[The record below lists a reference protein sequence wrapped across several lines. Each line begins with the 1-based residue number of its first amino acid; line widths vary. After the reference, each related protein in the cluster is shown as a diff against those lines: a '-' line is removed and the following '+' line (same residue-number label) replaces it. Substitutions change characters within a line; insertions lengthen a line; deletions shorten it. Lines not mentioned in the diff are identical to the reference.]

1 MKKLEKSIMFFLL
14 FGTIIITA
22 SCNNEE
28 IDTGQL
34 TSQDT
39 KIGKAKNWF
48 DSYKSNSTTNKSEE
62 GEINKAF
69 GNLDYYWENAKV
81 IKLDN
86 NATGITVP
94 VKDNP
99 EDPEYKGQKMLYLY
113 ESDSKYQAL
122 LQEIFPESK
131 DKIDDDQ
138 KKLGFNDLTLF
149 SGYILNWDLKK
160 GFLKGAK
167 LKDGLVIGDVQNVIT
182 LLDEDIRNGTA
193 SKMIEMFDESANYG
207 GERDDTLQKGGTA
220 AIPLNNVIV
229 VQKSPAPAPR
239 DFSIAGAFSDGG
251 SNGNSGTPT
260 GGGSSGTTSTVAEIS
275 SIKSVSQLKAT
286 INNTDANAK
295 DIKFVQNG
303 NVIVSS
309 ATIGLLPWL
318 DLMISVTQTKVGLKY
333 VINNVVSNPIG
344 VSTGVSWSQTAY
356 GQVTNGNTTTITI
369 VGLFSVNL
377 FVEGLGS
384 IVTTPVSYSVNID
397 NRNGKLISAKR
408 LPL

>member
-1 MKKLEKSIMFFLL
+1 MLSLF
-14 FGTIIITA
+14 FGTIITTT

-28 IDTGQL
+28 IDTDQL

-39 KIGKAKNWF
+39 KIGKAKDWF

-69 GNLDYYWENAKV
+69 RNLDYYWENAKV

-86 NATGITVP
+86 NATGISVP

-99 EDPEYKGQKMLYLY
+99 ENPEYKGQKMLYLY

-122 LQEIFPESK
+122 LQEIFLDSK
-131 DKIDDDQ
+131 DKIDDEQ
-138 KKLGFNDLTLF
+138 KKLGFGDLTLF

-167 LKDGLVIGDVQNVIT
+167 LKDGIVIGDVQNVIT

-193 SKMIEMFDESANYG
+193 SKMIEMFDDSSNYG

-239 DFSIAGAFSDGG
+239 DFSIAGAFGGDGG
-251 SNGNSGTPT
+251 SSGYSGTPT
-260 GGGSSGTTSTVAEIS
+260 GGGSSGTINTVTEIS
-275 SIKSVSQLKAT
+275 SIKSVNQLKAT
-286 INNTDANAK
+286 INNTDINAK
-295 DIKFVQNG
+295 DLKFVQNN

-318 DLMISVTQTKVGLKY
+318 DL
-333 VINNVVSNPIG
+333 
-344 VSTGVSWSQTAY
+344 
-356 GQVTNGNTTTITI
+356 
-369 VGLFSVNL
+369 
-377 FVEGLGS
+377 
-384 IVTTPVSYSVNID
+384 
-397 NRNGKLISAKR
+397 
-408 LPL
+408 

>member
-1 MKKLEKSIMFFLL
+1 
-14 FGTIIITA
+14 
-22 SCNNEE
+22 
-28 IDTGQL
+28 
-34 TSQDT
+34 
-39 KIGKAKNWF
+39 
-48 DSYKSNSTTNKSEE
+48 
-62 GEINKAF
+62 
-69 GNLDYYWENAKV
+69 
-81 IKLDN
+81 
-86 NATGITVP
+86 
-94 VKDNP
+94 
-99 EDPEYKGQKMLYLY
+99 
-113 ESDSKYQAL
+113 YQAL
-122 LQEIFPESK
+122 IQEIFPESE
-131 DKIDDDQ
+131 DKIDDEQ
-138 KKLGFNDLTLF
+138 KKLGFGDLTLF

-167 LKDGLVIGDVQNVIT
+167 LKDGIVIGDVQNVIT

-193 SKMIEMFDESANYG
+193 SKMIEMFDDSSNYG

-239 DFSIAGAFSDGG
+239 DFSIAGAFGGDGG
-251 SNGNSGTPT
+251 SSGYSGTPT
-260 GGGSSGTTSTVAEIS
+260 GGGSSGTINTVTEIS
-275 SIKSVSQLKAT
+275 SIKSVNQLKAT
-286 INNTDANAK
+286 INNTDINAK
-295 DIKFVQNG
+295 DLKFVQNN

-356 GQVTNGNTTTITI
+356 GQVTNGNTTTVTI